1 MYYLLSSGDTV
12 FPDGKEC
19 LIQLKELESIQADAL
34 RVCVGLPRGA
44 SNTGALAES
53 REISPGILRT

>member
-1 MYYLLSSGDTV
+1 M